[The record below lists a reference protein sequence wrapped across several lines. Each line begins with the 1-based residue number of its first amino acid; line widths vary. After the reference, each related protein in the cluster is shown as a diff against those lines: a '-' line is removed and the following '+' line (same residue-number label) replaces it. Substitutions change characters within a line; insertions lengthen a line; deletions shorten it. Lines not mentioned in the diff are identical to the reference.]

1 MRNLTKIAIFHPK
14 KGVKKSDESDQNCH
28 QRTSKEGAVTVLS
41 KSHYRTKSYEHLSN
55 QNAYQKLDK
64 NLNPNIMNFFLNTT
78 QTQKKNF
85 FTDKELQYL
94 NESPDL

>member
-1 MRNLTKIAIFHPK
+1 
-14 KGVKKSDESDQNCH
+14 
-28 QRTSKEGAVTVLS
+28 
-41 KSHYRTKSYEHLSN
+41 
-55 QNAYQKLDK
+55 
-64 NLNPNIMNFFLNTT
+64 MNFFLNTT